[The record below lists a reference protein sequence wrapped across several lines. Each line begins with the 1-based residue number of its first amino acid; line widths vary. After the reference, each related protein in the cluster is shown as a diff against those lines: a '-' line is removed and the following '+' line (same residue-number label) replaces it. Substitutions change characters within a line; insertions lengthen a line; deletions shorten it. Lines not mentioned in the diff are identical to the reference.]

1 MALSIAGIVFSLLG
15 CSESTSHLETT
26 PPSNTSTQSNLMVLE
41 KLEKLSSMS
50 NWNEIQKFCSE
61 NKEAEIQDICKRY
74 TQRSHLF
81 TSKGKTAEES
91 SSTLCAQ
98 SDIQCWEKYAHSSSS
113 IEQVSTICSQIKNK
127 RWRQECYFTTAETWV
142 QKSPKNY
149 KKSNDLCKKSG
160 NFYGNCVEHATITLV
175 RNEYTLQQATSAAKD
190 ISEYWSSKERVKKQ
204 QLDLFWFTYLA
215 MYRQRSGG
223 IDASLYDELPIE
235 ARPHITSYITHTVIS
250 SSSEQ
255 RSIEDWKHTIQQYH
269 KTKEHIELKRKP
281 QKRTP
286 SDRTKNGNCS
296 NCIIFFNHNLRKT
309 SDILEEDIELSIQA
323 TLEMSTIKH
332 R

>member
-1 MALSIAGIVFSLLG
+1 
-15 CSESTSHLETT
+15 
-26 PPSNTSTQSNLMVLE
+26 
-41 KLEKLSSMS
+41 
-50 NWNEIQKFCSE
+50 
-61 NKEAEIQDICKRY
+61 
-74 TQRSHLF
+74 
-81 TSKGKTAEES
+81 
-91 SSTLCAQ
+91 
-98 SDIQCWEKYAHSSSS
+98 
-113 IEQVSTICSQIKNK
+113 
-127 RWRQECYFTTAETWV
+127 
-142 QKSPKNY
+142 
-149 KKSNDLCKKSG
+149 
-160 NFYGNCVEHATITLV
+160 
-175 RNEYTLQQATSAAKD
+175 
-190 ISEYWSSKERVKKQ
+190 
-204 QLDLFWFTYLA
+204 

-250 SSSEQ
+250 GSSEQ

-269 KTKEHIELKRKP
+269 QTKEHIELKRKP